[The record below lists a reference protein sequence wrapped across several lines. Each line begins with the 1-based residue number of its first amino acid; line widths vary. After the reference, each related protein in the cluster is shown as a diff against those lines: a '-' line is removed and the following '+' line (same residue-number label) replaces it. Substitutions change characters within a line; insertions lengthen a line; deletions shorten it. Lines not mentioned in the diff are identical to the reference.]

1 MQMKELQSMTV
12 VQLRALARENKVK
25 LSAGIDKEGIVQR
38 LYHALGDS
46 DESTAATQEEAAPV
60 SAEGTVSAESSAVPQ
75 GKPAGGISGGRCDFR
90 SARAAATAPGAA
102 NGRKKQTAVIT
113 RFSVRDGRRAPRPN
127 GRLLPVP
134 HGSSSSGP

>member
-60 SAEGTVSAESSAVPQ
+60 SAEGTVSAESSAVPRIPVRQNRQ
-75 GKPAGGISGGRCDFR
+75 GKPCCFTPGTRKESKLFR
-90 SARAAATAPGAA
+90 
-102 NGRKKQTAVIT
+102 
-113 RFSVRDGRRAPRPN
+113 
-127 GRLLPVP
+127 L
-134 HGSSSSGP
+134 

>member
-75 GKPAGGISGGRCDFR
+75 ENRLEESLAADVTSVQR
-90 SARAAATAPGAA
+90 SEE
-102 NGRKKQTAVIT
+102 
-113 RFSVRDGRRAPRPN
+113 RR
-127 GRLLPVP
+127 
-134 HGSSSSGP
+134 